1 MIPGRKTV
9 GDFDVRV
16 WTGGAGSPI
25 LYLHGWEQHPGSA
38 PFLQRLAR
46 THEVIAPECPGYG
59 TSTGFEHLHDLQDLI
74 LYTRELLASYGKGPV
89 DVIGHS
95 LGGMFAAELA
105 IAAPHLVRRLVLAA
119 PYGLWMDEHPLPDAF
134 VLMPDALAKAQ
145 WHDPSKAADETSAF
159 DPAAG
164 DSAAT
169 CRTINLTT
177 ASKFMWPIP
186 DRGLT
191 RRLRYL
197 AAPTLVIHGESDG
210 LVPPVYEEAWAAGLP
225 GVKTLRIADAG
236 HVPMVEA
243 EDAFV
248 TAVND
253 FLG

>member
-1 MIPGRKTV
+1 MNRSRKTV

-16 WTGGAGSPI
+16 WTGGAGSPV
-25 LYLHGWEQHPGSA
+25 LYLHGYEQHPGDA
-38 PFLQRLAR
+38 PFLRRLGQ

-89 DVIGHS
+89 DLIGHS

-105 IAAPHLVRRLVLAA
+105 IAAPQLVRKLVLAA
-119 PYGLWMDEHPLPDAF
+119 PYGLWLDEAPLPDAF
-134 VLMPDALAKAQ
+134 VLMPGPFAKAK
-145 WHDPSKAADETSAF
+145 WHDPSKATDETSAF
-159 DPAAG
+159 DPADG
-164 DSAAT
+164 DSAAVY
-169 CRTINLTT
+169 RTINLTT

-186 DRGLT
+186 DRGLA

-210 LVPPVYEEAWAAGLP
+210 LVPPVYEKAWVAHLP
-225 GVKTLRIADAG
+225 NAKTLRIAGAG
-236 HVPMVEA
+236 HMPMVEA

-248 TAVND
+248 SAVND